1 MATTSTTKKTTE
13 KKTTA
18 PKATTTKKPA
28 TTAKKVPANKPAE
41 KAVAKKVPASTA
53 KKAPAKTEVVK
64 KEAEAKKPAATTT
77 DANQKISKKEQERKR
92 LLNTKTIFKE
102 NKEFA
107 LRLKNVKK
115 SFGFKQVLKGVSFDI
130 RKGERLAMI
139 GKNGAGKSTLINV
152 IAQQTRMSSGEIR
165 YGYASNRVES
175 LERMGIQFQSLN
187 YPEGFIVKD
196 VIKFFNASVE
206 KTIRMSNREL
216 SDMIS
221 MFGIDKYLNQA
232 IDRLSGGQ
240 QQRINILLALIKKPH
255 LLILDEIST
264 GLDVESAEVIKG
276 YINQFLLKYP
286 ETALL
291 LISHSEEEIVEM
303 SERTIVLEA
312 GKIVED
318 FPSKKLTAKLF
329 LEITSREAKL
339 TKKEKEKQEA
349 ESEKHLKAL
358 RRSYFDKKVA
368 RSIREGEVTEEQKL
382 TFSQKT
388 FKWFEDFKHKFDL
401 KFDPLSNETLD
412 EGNSVELRGV
422 SKTYGKTVGAVRNVS
437 LDIEEGSRIAI
448 TGPNGSGKSTIVEI
462 IAQVKHADREKDKFT
477 NLVHLAKADHDNT
490 LEKLE
495 ENLHVTIRQRKNKYR
510 LDRELAYNEAKE
522 LEKSKNALAKE
533 IKEKKSIT
541 LAEAKEQIDAKIAK
555 IVEKADKVANQAKEE
570 LAKEEVKLMEQKK
583 KDMEAAEKQLELDLA
598 AIQEQKE
605 EYAKDNNYRYSD
617 PYLLNGKEL
626 KGKAFRSEKPMLA
639 YSFAETGRQVRD
651 NVGVQFQYASFPV
664 EMTVLDVLLFFSRTN
679 KYFMTKDEIVEAVK
693 VFKLEKLLKARAYS
707 LSGGERQRL
716 NVLLAIMK
724 SPKLLILDEI
734 STGLDVDSIVKI
746 DAFIKEYLDRTKA
759 TLILISHNYHEV
771 DSLTDKIVV
780 MKYGR
785 LTEIVDTKGWTTAQT
800 KEKMRDIYRGGA
812 TGWRD
817 RWKRQT

>member
-1 MATTSTTKKTTE
+1 MATTNKTTTE
-13 KKTTA
+13 KKVTAKPAVKKTITAKPAVEKTTSAKATA
-18 PKATTTKKPA
+18 PKK
-28 TTAKKVPANKPAE
+28 TTAK
-41 KAVAKKVPASTA
+41 STA
-53 KKAPAKTEVVK
+53 PKSANVKKADTKSKEIVKNTNESAPK
-64 KEAEAKKPAATTT
+64 KEVE
-77 DANQKISKKEQERKR
+77 KISKKEAERKR
-92 LLNTKTIFKE
+92 LLNTKTIFKTD
-102 NKEFA
+102 KEYA
-107 LRLKNVKK
+107 LRVKNVKK
-115 SFGFKQVLKGVSFDI
+115 TFGFKNVLKGVTFDI
-130 RKGERLAMI
+130 KKGEKLAMI
-139 GKNGAGKSTLINV
+139 GKNGAGKSTLINI

-165 YGYASNRVES
+165 YGYASNRIES

-206 KTIRMSNREL
+206 KTIRMSNKEL

-276 YINQFLLKYP
+276 YIDQFLQKYP

-291 LISHSEEEIVEM
+291 LISHSQEEITEM

-312 GKIVED
+312 GKITED
-318 FPSKKLTAKLF
+318 FPSKKLTEKLF
-329 LEITSREAKL
+329 LEITSREPKL
-339 TKKEKEKQEA
+339 TKKEIEKQEA
-349 ESEKHLKAL
+349 ESEKHLRQL
-358 RRSYFDKKVA
+358 RRRYFDKKVV
-368 RSIREGEVTEEQKL
+368 RSVRVGDVTEESEL
-382 TFSQKT
+382 SFSQKT
-388 FKWFEDFKHKFDL
+388 FMWFENFKHKFDL
-401 KFDPLSNETLD
+401 KFDALSNETLD
-412 EGNSVELRGV
+412 KGNAVEIRGL

-437 LDIEEGSRIAI
+437 LNIEEGSRIAI

-462 IAQVKHADREKDKFT
+462 IAQVKTADKVSERYS
-477 NLVHLAKADHDNT
+477 NLVHLAKADNKRD

-495 ENLHVTIRQRKNKYR
+495 EDLNVAIRQMKNKYR

-522 LEKSKNALAKE
+522 LERNMNALAKQ

-541 LAEAKEQIDAKIAK
+541 LAAAKEEINKKIEK
-555 IVEKADKVANQAKEE
+555 IIAKADKVA
-570 LAKEEVKLMEQKK
+570 
-583 KDMEAAEKQLELDLA
+583 EAAKAEVSVELEKLEAQKEKDIIALGEKLEKDLELIA
-598 AIQEQKE
+598 EQKE
-605 EYAKDNNYRYSD
+605 KFDKDNNYRYSD
-617 PYLLNGKEL
+617 SYSVNGKML
-626 KGKAFRSEKPMLA
+626 KPKEYSSPKPPLA
-639 YSFAETGRQVRD
+639 YSFAQTGRQVRD

-679 KYFMTKDEIVEAVK
+679 KYFMTKEEIIEAVK
-693 VFKLEKLLKARAYS
+693 VFKLEKLLKSRAYS

-746 DAFIKEYLDRTKA
+746 DAFIKDYLNRTNA

-780 MKYGR
+780 MKYGA

-800 KEKMRDIYRGGA
+800 KEKMRDIYKGG
-812 TGWRD
+812 GN
-817 RWKRQT
+817 